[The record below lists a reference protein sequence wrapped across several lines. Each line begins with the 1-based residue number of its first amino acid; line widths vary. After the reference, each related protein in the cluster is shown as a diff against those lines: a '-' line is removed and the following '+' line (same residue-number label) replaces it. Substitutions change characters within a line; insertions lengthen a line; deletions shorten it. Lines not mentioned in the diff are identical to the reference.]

1 MEINVNE
8 NTKIV
13 SVWLT
18 GTEKRDAA
26 LRERLKPMYRRYH
39 KEKYLVAV
47 YESGEQSLESLK
59 SLTSDLLCYNRK
71 RLAELEVQSEK
82 ASAMTMTI

>member
-47 YESGEQSLESLK
+47 YESGEQNLE

>member
-1 MEINVNE
+1 MDVNE

-18 GTEKRDAA
+18 GAEKRDVA

-47 YESGEQSLESLK
+47 YESGEQSLEG
-59 SLTSDLLCYNRK
+59 LTSDLLCYNRK

>member
-1 MEINVNE
+1 MEIDVNE
-8 NTKIV
+8 SAKIV

-18 GTEKRDAA
+18 GAEKRDAA

-47 YESGEQSLESLK
+47 YESGEQSLESL
-59 SLTSDLLCYNRK
+59 TSDLLCYNRK
-71 RLAELEVQSEK
+71 RLAELEVQKEK
-82 ASAMTMTI
+82 ASGMAMTM

>member
-8 NTKIV
+8 NSKIV

-18 GTEKRDAA
+18 GAEKRDAA

-39 KEKYLVAV
+39 KEKYLVAL
-47 YESGEQSLESLK
+47 YESGEQNLE

>member
-18 GTEKRDAA
+18 GAEKRDAA

-47 YESGEQSLESLK
+47 YESGEQNLE